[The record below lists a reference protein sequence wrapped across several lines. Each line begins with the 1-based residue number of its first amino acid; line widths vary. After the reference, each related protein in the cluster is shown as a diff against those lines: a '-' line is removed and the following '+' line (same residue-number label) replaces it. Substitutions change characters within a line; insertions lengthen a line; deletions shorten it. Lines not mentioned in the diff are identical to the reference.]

1 MPLNEGMDE
10 GMETFGD
17 LETASEG
24 EEQGMDLDIHQDNWD
39 IPIESP
45 SKPANKKSTDQV
57 ENLDVEEGDV
67 NEDGVTIKKKD
78 KPEEELTDEEL
89 EAKETKTA
97 AEIAAQ
103 AAKEEAEEAAPVG
116 KIVKAKLGDKDIEFD
131 TGLVVKQKINGKMTE
146 VKIQD
151 ALDQYSGKIAYD
163 KKFKD
168 LGDKER
174 MTTETVEKVRKY
186 EAHMKKE
193 IGTVEKLV
201 ADALEGKA
209 HPMAAMKHL
218 LDLQGKDSFVY
229 YKKTMESLF
238 EEFASL
244 YDMSDSEQKAY
255 WTAKENEHLKEKQTR
270 ISQSQQQEQE
280 NQKVLSQVE
289 AAHKEFG
296 VDWEGF
302 NSALDYLVSLKD
314 ERGKPVYQEKA
325 LINNP
330 RAVAQYAARM
340 PYITKADALVKQFEE
355 NIDDDQVVNLTD
367 EVSKLL
373 HESKGANEAEI
384 LEWLETNY
392 GVSKAVKALNQ
403 KLNKANGGASKK
415 TADETAKWKA
425 KTKQKLEDEIEDWDD
440 FDLDA

>member
-1 MPLNEGMDE
+1 MPHETNDDTG
-10 GMETFGD
+10 ETFDD
-17 LETASEG
+17 LETASTG

-39 IPIESP
+39 IPIEAP
-45 SKPANKKSTDQV
+45 KGNKKSTDQV

-67 NEDGVTIKKKD
+67 DEDGVTMKKAPKKD
-78 KPEEELTDEEL
+78 EELTDEEL
-89 EAKETKTA
+89 EAKETK
-97 AEIAAQ
+97 IAADI
-103 AAKEEAEEAAPVG
+103 AAKAAKAEAEEIAPVG
-116 KIVKAKLGDKDIEFD
+116 KIVKAKLGDKDVEFD
-131 TGLVVKQKINGKMTE
+131 TGMVVRHKINGKVQD
-146 VKIQD
+146 VKVQD
-151 ALDQYSGKIAYD
+151 ALDAYSGKIAYD

-174 MTTETVEKVRKY
+174 VSTETVEKVRKY
-186 EAHMKKE
+186 EAHLKKE

-201 ADALEGKA
+201 TEALDGKA

-238 EEFASL
+238 DEFAKL
-244 YDMSDSEQKAY
+244 YDMSDSEQQAY

-280 NQKVLSQVE
+280 NNKVLSQVE

-302 NSALDYLVSLKD
+302 NEALEYLASLKD
-314 ERGKPVYQEKA
+314 GRGKPVYQEASLVK
-325 LINNP
+325 NP

-340 PYITKADALVKQFEE
+340 PYITKADTLVKQFEE
-355 NIDDDQVVNLTD
+355 NIDDDKIVQLTD

-373 HESKGANEAEI
+373 HESKGANEAEV
-384 LEWLETNY
+384 LEWLETQF
-392 GVSKAVKALNQ
+392 GVSKTVKALNQ
-403 KLNKANGGASKK
+403 RLQKVNGGASKK
-415 TADETAKWKA
+415 TEDESAKWRA
-425 KTKQKLEDEIEDWDD
+425 KTKQKAEDEIEEWDD
-440 FDLDA
+440 FDVG